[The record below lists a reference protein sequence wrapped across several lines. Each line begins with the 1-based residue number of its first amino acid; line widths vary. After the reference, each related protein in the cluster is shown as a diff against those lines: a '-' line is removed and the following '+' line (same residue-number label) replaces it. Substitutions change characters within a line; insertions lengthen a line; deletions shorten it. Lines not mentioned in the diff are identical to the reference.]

1 MSFFARGGLLAALL
15 AVAAAPGLGG
25 ENERSPGALMDALMW
40 GKEPVGG
47 PFALVDQ
54 HGRTRTDAEFRG
66 KLVLLYFGYTRC
78 PDVCP
83 ADVLSIT
90 LALQSLGERSA
101 HVQPIFVTL
110 DPEHDTQDLLGDY
123 LSSFDP
129 RWVGLTGAIAAI
141 RKLALDYKVWFAKS
155 EGAGKNYAIDH
166 TSFIF
171 LVGRDGKYAGFLP
184 PGTPS
189 DRIAEA
195 VSALERGPPGPP

>member
-1 MSFFARGGLLAALL
+1 MISIAHAGLVAALL
-15 AVAAAPGLGG
+15 AAAPAASQ
-25 ENERSPGALMDALMW
+25 ENARSPGALMDALMW

-90 LALQSLGERSA
+90 LALQALGERA
-101 HVQPIFVTL
+101 AGAQPIFVTL
-110 DPEHDTQDLLGDY
+110 DPERDTSELLADY
-123 LSSFDP
+123 LESFDP
-129 RWVGLTGAIAAI
+129 RWIGLTGDLAAI
-141 RKLALDYKVWFAKS
+141 RKLALDYKVWFAKAR
-155 EGAGKNYAIDH
+155 GAKGDDYTIDH

-171 LVGRDGKYAGFLP
+171 LVGRDGKYIGFLP
-184 PGTPS
+184 PGTGPE
-189 DRIAEA
+189 RIIEA
-195 VSALERGPPGPP
+195 ARGYL